1 MAAVIGNAGDVQ
13 RPSGRASSLTVL
25 PYWPSISE
33 TDLQSLADD
42 ERAMATSVSGYADTV
57 QTEMTKGASLL
68 VGQGGEARVE
78 LMRKMVNH
86 ADGGAKHFKSTATA
100 ADSFRAIVV
109 GLKTDLNRVADAAAE
124 AWDTAQSSGGTSAA
138 VSAMAPFKAE
148 AASLYSTALEDIAAT
163 PAVFPIPEAPIGE
176 TPDAPNKNTA
186 EPASNTE
193 EKQDLG
199 DKEPMRDAS
208 DPDAIP
214 GDKGDTATNPDG
226 AERLATETGD
236 TQTDVLRPAEPTPAG
251 SPVGTEMGVPAT
263 GMPATSLP
271 MGGGSAGGMPSAG
284 AAMGGLRPPQMP
296 AGLSNPLGS
305 GGKSLSDAFTSPAS
319 AADSLGSSGSLT
331 SAASS
336 FNSGLASGIGSS
348 GAVSPPPLERFMAQH
363 PGAAP
368 AVAAPAP
375 SPGQPSVAAA
385 GGSSPGPAA
394 GPMVGGGGGMPMMA
408 HPPAAGS
415 GGGPL
420 APFVPPGGGSA
431 AGPAT
436 AGPTAPASAAAAP
449 AAAPSGQ
456 QGGAAPVMAGTSGAA
471 TAASMPEPEVS
482 ADLLLARQV
491 IDGLVRGTDAAWN
504 TIDAGF
510 VNWAV
515 AVIRTHLGPQLVIG
529 SSAGG
534 GVYVPASVF
543 VPTTARLA
551 PIDPALPWSWAS
563 GFLGWRRPADLLT
576 AHADALS
583 DRVSGVV
590 RSALVTT
597 AEGPR
602 PSGWS
607 DFETVTM
614 RSILHSPGSAPVLD
628 GAHQHRLA
636 TIDPALAQ
644 QIASVGTGPA
654 SISVAA
660 VITRSVVESAVAT
673 AGAVGPDGPVR
684 GADGPIHVAEA
695 ADLAFLNQLSQGAAV
710 DWDSYDAE
718 VAQRH
723 DSNATSPHMNGPLD
737 LDSSADS
744 LRQRLLYMAFYRTAL
759 IAELIRFWRQP
770 ASPALADIV
779 YCAVAAG
786 FKPVVTSTLNSM

>member
-1 MAAVIGNAGDVQ
+1 
-13 RPSGRASSLTVL
+13 
-25 PYWPSISE
+25 
-33 TDLQSLADD
+33 
-42 ERAMATSVSGYADTV
+42 
-57 QTEMTKGASLL
+57 
-68 VGQGGEARVE
+68 
-78 LMRKMVNH
+78 
-86 ADGGAKHFKSTATA
+86 
-100 ADSFRAIVV
+100 
-109 GLKTDLNRVADAAAE
+109 
-124 AWDTAQSSGGTSAA
+124 
-138 VSAMAPFKAE
+138 
-148 AASLYSTALEDIAAT
+148 
-163 PAVFPIPEAPIGE
+163 
-176 TPDAPNKNTA
+176 
-186 EPASNTE
+186 
-193 EKQDLG
+193 
-199 DKEPMRDAS
+199 
-208 DPDAIP
+208 
-214 GDKGDTATNPDG
+214 
-226 AERLATETGD
+226 
-236 TQTDVLRPAEPTPAG
+236 
-251 SPVGTEMGVPAT
+251 
-263 GMPATSLP
+263 
-271 MGGGSAGGMPSAG
+271 
-284 AAMGGLRPPQMP
+284 
-296 AGLSNPLGS
+296 
-305 GGKSLSDAFTSPAS
+305 
-319 AADSLGSSGSLT
+319 
-331 SAASS
+331 
-336 FNSGLASGIGSS
+336 
-348 GAVSPPPLERFMAQH
+348 MAQH

-385 GGSSPGPAA
+385 GGGSAGPAA
-394 GPMVGGGGGMPMMA
+394 GPMVGGGPMMA
-408 HPPAAGS
+408 HPPAAGGS

-420 APFVPPGGGSA
+420 APFVPPGGGAA
-431 AGPAT
+431 AGPTA

-449 AAAPSGQ
+449 ATAAPSGQ
-456 QGGAAPVMAGTSGAA
+456 QGSAAPVMAGTSGAA

-515 AVIRTHLGPQLVIG
+515 AVVRTQLGSQLVIG

-614 RSILHSPGSAPVLD
+614 RSILHSPGSVPVLD

-695 ADLAFLNQLSQGAAV
+695 ADLSLLNQLSQGVAV

-723 DSNATSPHMNGPLD
+723 DGNATSPHMNGPLD
-737 LDSSADS
+737 LDDSADS

-786 FKPVVTSTLNSM
+786 FKPIVTSTLNSI

>member
-1 MAAVIGNAGDVQ
+1 M
-13 RPSGRASSLTVL
+13 L

-57 QTEMTKGASLL
+57 QNEMTKGASLL

-86 ADGGAKHFKSTATA
+86 ADGGARHFKSTATA

-109 GLKTDLNRVADAAAE
+109 GLKTDLSRVADAAAE
-124 AWDTAQSSGGTSAA
+124 AWNTAQSSGGTSAA

-199 DKEPMRDAS
+199 DKEPVRDAS
-208 DPDAIP
+208 DQDAIS
-214 GDKGDTATNPDG
+214 GDKGDAATNPDD

-236 TQTDVLRPAEPTPAG
+236 TQTDILRPAEPTPAA

-263 GMPATSLP
+263 GMPATALP
-271 MGGGSAGGMPSAG
+271 MGGGSAGGGMPSAG
-284 AAMGGLRPPQMP
+284 SAMGGLRPPQMP

-305 GGKSLSDAFTSPAS
+305 GGKSLSDALTSPAS
-319 AADSLGSSGSLT
+319 AADSLGSGGSLT

-385 GGSSPGPAA
+385 GGGSAGPAA
-394 GPMVGGGGGMPMMA
+394 GPMVGGGPMMA
-408 HPPAAGS
+408 HPPAAGGS

-420 APFVPPGGGSA
+420 APFVPPGGGAA
-431 AGPAT
+431 AGPTA

-449 AAAPSGQ
+449 ATAAPSGQ
-456 QGGAAPVMAGTSGAA
+456 QGSAAPVMAGTSGAA

-515 AVIRTHLGPQLVIG
+515 AVVRTQLGSQLVIG

-614 RSILHSPGSAPVLD
+614 RSILHSPGSVPVLD

-695 ADLAFLNQLSQGAAV
+695 ADLSLLNQLSQGVAV

-723 DSNATSPHMNGPLD
+723 DGNATSPHMNGPLD
-737 LDSSADS
+737 LDDSADS

-786 FKPVVTSTLNSM
+786 FKPIVTSTLNSI